1 MTAII
6 TITVLNYMSLFTCIW
21 FFHNLF
27 LHVII
32 SIAQFNDDFS
42 TDKYFVLVIIY
53 FSLKSVLTL
62 KTKNENDEICQVA
75 VHNQYV
81 SHLIW
86 GYSEA

>member
-6 TITVLNYMSLFTCIW
+6 TITVLNYMSLFTYIW
-21 FFHNLF
+21 FFHNF

-62 KTKNENDEICQVA
+62 KQKNENDEICQVA
-75 VHNQYV
+75 VHNQYCKP
-81 SHLIW
+81 I
-86 GYSEA
+86 